1 MITKIRFIVCSFAL
15 TVFSGLSAQND
26 TTFIANGNPI
36 IKYKYT
42 GDPAAMVHN
51 GKVYIYAGH
60 DECPPPKEHY
70 LLNEWCVFSSP
81 DMKTWTEHPVPLKA
95 KDFSW
100 AKGEAWASQVI
111 ERDGK
116 FYWYVTVEH
125 GTIPGKSIGVAV
137 SDSPTGPFVDA
148 RGSALIT
155 NDMTTE
161 YTNIRWDDID
171 PTVFIDD
178 DGRKY
183 MYFDR
188 FNDGLN
194 IWMCE
199 LENDLLRIKPG
210 TMQKCIHVSQEWE
223 TVWPRVN
230 EGCFV
235 IKHNGIYYMTYSANS
250 YESPNYGVGCATADS
265 PAGPWTKY
273 GHNPLLQFPGDLV
286 GVGHSAMFKDKTGR
300 LRIVFHAHNSKEKIH
315 PRNMFISNVM
325 FRYRDGAYMME
336 IDKKYMVPQMAQ

>member
-1 MITKIRFIVCSFAL
+1 MI
-15 TVFSGLSAQND
+15 
-26 TTFIANGNPI
+26 
-36 IKYKYT
+36 
-42 GDPAAMVHN
+42 
-51 GKVYIYAGH
+51 
-60 DECPPPKEHY
+60 E
-70 LLNEWCVFSSP
+70 
-81 DMKTWTEHPVPLKA
+81 
-95 KDFSW
+95 
-100 AKGEAWASQVI
+100 GE
-111 ERDGK
+111 K
-116 FYWYVTVEH
+116 C
-125 GTIPGKSIGVAV
+125 
-137 SDSPTGPFVDA
+137 
-148 RGSALIT
+148 
-155 NDMTTE
+155 
-161 YTNIRWDDID
+161 ID
-171 PTVFIDD
+171 NTLFIDD

-210 TMQKCIHVSQEWE
+210 TMQKCIHVSQEWK

-250 YESPNYGVGCATADS
+250 YESPNYGVGCAMADS
-265 PAGPWTKY
+265 PVGPWTKY
-273 GHNPLLQFPGDLV
+273 GHNPLLQFPVDLV

>member
-1 MITKIRFIVCSFAL
+1 MFF
-15 TVFSGLSAQND
+15 SAQSH
-26 TTFIANGNPI
+26 
-36 IKYKYT
+36 
-42 GDPAAMVHN
+42 V
-51 GKVYIYAGH
+51 
-60 DECPPPKEHY
+60 C
-70 LLNEWCVFSSP
+70 
-81 DMKTWTEHPVPLKA
+81 
-95 KDFSW
+95 
-100 AKGEAWASQVI
+100 
-111 ERDGK
+111 
-116 FYWYVTVEH
+116 
-125 GTIPGKSIGVAV
+125 VAV
-137 SDSPTGPFVDA
+137 SDSPLGPFVQKEKKPMIE
-148 RGSALIT
+148 G
-155 NDMTTE
+155 E
-161 YTNIRWDDID
+161 KCID
-171 PTVFIDD
+171 NTLFIDD

-336 IDKKYMVPQMAQ
+336 IDKKYMVPQLAQ